1 MKGLCA
7 VLGLVLIMMLGVP
20 IGLVTFTAVLIAP
33 AISEQIRLDPCS
45 AYDTT
50 TTHLTI
56 RRATTSIVEL
66 PRWGTPRHQ
75 SLRSPAQAI
84 PAKVKKLYLAAA
96 ARYRVPWQLLAAIG
110 MAETRH
116 GRATAVSS
124 ADPSVTR

>member
-1 MKGLCA
+1 MS
-7 VLGLVLIMMLGVP
+7 
-20 IGLVTFTAVLIAP
+20 TAIIDEL
-33 AISEQIRLDPCS
+33 RS
-45 AYDTT
+45 AFDAT

-56 RRATTSIVEL
+56 RRVTTSTAEL

-110 MAETRH
+110 KRPVLEFDMRLGEGSGAALALGIVRAALACHNGMATFGEA
-116 GRATAVSS
+116 GVSE
-124 ADPSVTR
+124 A